1 MAGRPPGDSADG
13 RQRLLDA
20 CWSLLLE
27 NRAGERLTIAAV
39 CERARCTPPTLYHHF
54 GDLAALEAAAS
65 SRAFLEWQDALSV
78 KLAQVEDPHERLA
91 LHGNEYLDWA
101 LQNPDAYFVL
111 FNRPR
116 QEINAAPRF
125 PDLVHTLAE
134 IHGLDEDDAS
144 AYTLGLT
151 FWASV
156 HGLANLMIS
165 YPSIPDAARKQL
177 LAHYSAALNK
187 AGPPEKQD
195 WAVELMNEHE
205 EEEPGRARP
214 RRLRF

>member
-1 MAGRPPGDSADG
+1 MAGRPPGDRADG

-65 SRAFLEWQDALSV
+65 SRAFLEWESELSEKLSPVQD
-78 KLAQVEDPHERLA
+78 PNERLA
-91 LHGNEYLDWA
+91 LHGREYLKWA
-101 LQNPDAYFVL
+101 LANPDAYFVL

-116 QEINAAPRF
+116 QADNPAPRF
-125 PDLVHTLAE
+125 PDLVRTLSE
-134 IHGLDEDDAS
+134 IHGLGENDAS
-144 AYTLGLT
+144 AYTLGLA
-151 FWASV
+151 FWASI
-156 HGLANLMIS
+156 HGLANLAIA
-165 YPSIPDAARKQL
+165 YPSIPEGAREQL
-177 LAHYSAALNK
+177 LVHYASALNEF
-187 AGPPEKQD
+187 GPPEAQD
-195 WAVELMNEHE
+195 WAVELMNEPE
-205 EEEPGRARP
+205 EEEPERARP